1 MNNGIRRQTM
11 DHMTG
16 ILERAERDGTV
27 RRIKTNGE
35 PAIVRPTQAVTPTV
49 TPVVEAAPITAPE
62 EAAAAASTVRMLP
75 ARLDATVV
83 AGTSPDSQAA
93 ERYRALRTRIL
104 HADHGVGTRVLLV
117 TSPREGEGK
126 TVTAANLALSLAQ
139 GQERRVCLIDA
150 NLRSPRIDRMFGVP
164 RQPGLAEVLAG
175 RNRLDEAIVQIEGSS
190 LSLLTAGATHPR
202 PAELLMTSAM
212 RRIIDELRS
221 VFDFI
226 LIDTPAMQPLADVG
240 SLTPFVDSVLL
251 VARAGMTSKAAI
263 REAAAG
269 MGTTTVL
276 GIVLNEAA

>member
-1 MNNGIRRQTM
+1 M

-35 PAIVRPTQAVTPTV
+35 PAMVRPTQAVTPSV
-49 TPVVEAAPITAPE
+49 APVVEAVPITAPE

-150 NLRSPRIDRMFGVP
+150 NLRSPRVDRMFGVP

-175 RNRLDEAIVQIEGSS
+175 RNRLDEALVQIEGSS

-202 PAELLMTSAM
+202 PAELLVISAM

-226 LIDTPAMQPLADVG
+226 IIDTPAMQPLADVG